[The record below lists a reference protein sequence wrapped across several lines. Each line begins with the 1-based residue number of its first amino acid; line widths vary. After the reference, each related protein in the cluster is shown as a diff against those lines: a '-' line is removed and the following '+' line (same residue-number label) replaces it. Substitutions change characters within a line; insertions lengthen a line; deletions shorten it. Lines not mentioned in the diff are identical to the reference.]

1 MKVLHINCNY
11 LGSALHQA
19 MIEKLDSLGIENT
32 VFVPVYSGTEAVI
45 TPNNQVVVSDCFRKR
60 DRLLFDYKQ
69 KKIIAAIEKRYD
81 VSRFDLIH
89 AYTLFTDG
97 NAARVLAGK
106 YGVPF
111 LAAVRNTD
119 VNIFFKKMIHL
130 RRRGLLTMKNA
141 SRIFFLSRAYR
152 NQVLERY
159 VPASWRAD
167 LQDRCRLIPNGID
180 DFWIKNRYWSRPVE
194 SIEKRIGEKKL
205 RLVYAGGIDKNKNI
219 PLTCAAAEIL
229 RKNGWSVE
237 FDVIGS
243 VRDIAEYAK
252 IAGSPH
258 CHYHEACS
266 KESLIEFY
274 RSADIF
280 VMASHTESFGLVY
293 AEAMSQG
300 LPVIYTRGQGFDGQF
315 EDGLIGCSVSGAS
328 ADEMAQ
334 KIRTIC
340 RNYRTLSSSCVQ
352 CAEKFQW
359 DRIAD
364 EYHQIYRTVAE
375 NRLSHR

>member
-1 MKVLHINCNY
+1 
-11 LGSALHQA
+11 

-340 RNYRTLSSSCVQ
+340 RNYRTLSSNCVQ
-352 CAEKFQW
+352 YAEKFQW

>member
-1 MKVLHINCNY
+1 M
-11 LGSALHQA
+11 
-19 MIEKLDSLGIENT
+19 
-32 VFVPVYSGTEAVI
+32 
-45 TPNNQVVVSDCFRKR
+45 
-60 DRLLFDYKQ
+60 
-69 KKIIAAIEKRYD
+69 
-81 VSRFDLIH
+81 
-89 AYTLFTDG
+89 
-97 NAARVLAGK
+97 
-106 YGVPF
+106 
-111 LAAVRNTD
+111 
-119 VNIFFKKMIHL
+119 
-130 RRRGLLTMKNA
+130 TMKNA